1 MFDLLIKGATIVDG
15 TGAKTWVG
23 DAAIAGD
30 RFAALD
36 RHIPGEA
43 RRVIAADG
51 CMLAPGFIDIHC
63 HSDFSLFDHP
73 EADIKLRQGVTL
85 EVLGNCGTSL
95 APLEAISRT
104 LIPAESDSDVQSWAH
119 PLDWNSYG
127 QYART
132 LEATGLSI
140 NATGLVG
147 HGTLRLTAM
156 GPADGQPNPDQMTRM
171 KSLLSQS
178 MDEGAAGLST
188 GLIYAPGYF
197 ADTRELVVLA
207 RVAGRKGG
215 YYASHIR
222 NEADRIIP
230 ALEEVIR
237 IGREAQIPVHVSH
250 LKIAGKKNWVL
261 RETVVEKLTTA
272 RSEGIDITCDVYPY
286 YHSSTTILA
295 LLPPWSLDGGLA
307 ALMSRLKSP
316 RQRERIIDGIKDG
329 IPGWENMVLHSG
341 LDKIVIAAVQSRL
354 RKGFQGKSIAQ
365 IATAERQDPLH
376 LLLDLVAS
384 ENGAVSIITES
395 MNEETMV
402 HFLTLPF
409 AMVGSDGSPN
419 QGRPHPRLYGTFP
432 RVIRRL
438 VRELGALSMEAA
450 VHKMSGMTAQRLG
463 LKDTGILRK
472 GFKAD
477 AVLFDPLTFGD
488 TATYDH
494 PRRFPQGLLAT
505 IVNGEVVIDGEK
517 HTGAKSG
524 RFYRKGNLV

>member
-23 DAAIAGD
+23 DTAITGD
-30 RFAALD
+30 RFVALD
-36 RHIPGEA
+36 RCIPGEA
-43 RRVIAADG
+43 RQVLAGDG
-51 CMLAPGFIDIHC
+51 YVLAPGFIDIHC

-73 EADIKLRQGVTL
+73 GADIKLRQGVTL

-95 APLEAISRT
+95 APLDAISRT
-104 LIPAESDSDVQSWAH
+104 LIAAESDSDIQSWEH
-119 PLDWNSYG
+119 PLDWTSYG
-127 QYART
+127 QYARA
-132 LEATGLSI
+132 LETSGLAINVTGM
-140 NATGLVG
+140 VG

-156 GPADGQPNPDQMTRM
+156 GPSDKTPTSDQMARM

-188 GLIYAPGYF
+188 GLIYAPGCF
-197 ADTRELVVLA
+197 ADTRELVALA
-207 RVAGRKGG
+207 EVAGRKGG

-222 NEADRIIP
+222 NEADRIIT

-250 LKIAGKKNWVL
+250 LKIAGKKNWAL
-261 RETVVEKLTTA
+261 RETVEEKLTSA
-272 RSEGIDITCDVYPY
+272 RLEGIDITCDVYPY

-295 LLPPWSLDGGLA
+295 LLPPWSLEGGMASL
-307 ALMSRLKSP
+307 LPRLKSA
-316 RQRERIIDGIKDG
+316 RQRARIVGGIKDG
-329 IPGWENMVLHSG
+329 IAGWENMVLHTG
-341 LDKIVIAAVQSRL
+341 LDKIVISSVQSRQ
-354 RKGFQGKSIAQ
+354 RKGLVGRSIAQ
-365 IATAERQDPLH
+365 IATEAQQDPVQV
-376 LLLDLVAS
+376 LLDLVEA
-384 ENGAVSIITES
+384 EHGAVSIITES
-395 MNEETMV
+395 MNEENMV
-402 HFLTLPF
+402 DFLSLPF

-432 RVIRRL
+432 RVIRRV
-438 VRELGALSMEAA
+438 VRELGAVSMETAI
-450 VHKMSGMTAQRLG
+450 HKMSGLTAGRLG

-494 PRRFPQGLLAT
+494 PRSFPQGLLAT
-505 IVNGEVVIDGEK
+505 IVNGEVVIDGET
-517 HTGAKSG
+517 HTGAKPG
-524 RFYRKGNLV
+524 MFYRK